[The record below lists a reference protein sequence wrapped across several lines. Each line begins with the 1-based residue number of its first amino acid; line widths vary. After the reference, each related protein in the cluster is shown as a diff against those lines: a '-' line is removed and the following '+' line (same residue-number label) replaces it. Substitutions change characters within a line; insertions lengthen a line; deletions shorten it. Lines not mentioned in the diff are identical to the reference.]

1 MADISDETLDAVAL
15 ALISLV
21 PSHRDPRS
29 PCWCARGWD
38 CENWGHSDNCLR
50 ATAALARLREERR
63 G

>member
-1 MADISDETLDAVAL
+1 MTDIPDDVLDEAER

-29 PCWCARGWD
+29 PCWCAQGWD
-38 CENWGHSDNCLR
+38 RENWGHSDNCLR

-63 G
+63 K